1 MSAPPYS
8 YLTSDFK
15 LPSNAYQSYDGFL
28 PSIKDIKLDIVQ
40 CEKSEIQV
48 PKFPFF
54 VMGEDSMPERSSS
67 RNSQTSDQSRF
78 SRKSH
83 HSAISKHSA
92 ESTPLLSRDVDNR
105 SYGNRTDNY
114 DQPSAATSSLNSF
127 PDEIPDEKRRRWP
140 IFIAITLLTLVFVTI
155 LGLGFAAPAVIE
167 EYAKE
172 AVEFEPTEISIDSIT
187 ASGVMARMQGE
198 FTLDASRVS
207 KKPVRD
213 LGRFG
218 TWVARAVELV
228 DTVVQVYI
236 PEYGNVLLG
245 TADVPPV
252 VLDIRN
258 GHTTHVN
265 VLTELVV
272 GDIDGIHGIASDW
285 LDGRLGQLRLSAV
298 ADTRIKSGL
307 WRLGAKRISES
318 LVFKGTQLSIRT

>member
-1 MSAPPYS
+1 
-8 YLTSDFK
+8 
-15 LPSNAYQSYDGFL
+15 
-28 PSIKDIKLDIVQ
+28 
-40 CEKSEIQV
+40 
-48 PKFPFF
+48 
-54 VMGEDSMPERSSS
+54 MPERSSS
-67 RNSQTSDQSRF
+67 RHSQTSDHSRH

-105 SYGNRTDNY
+105 SYGDRTDSY
-114 DQPSAATSSLNSF
+114 DQPSAPSSSLNSF
-127 PDEIPDEKRRRWP
+127 PGGSPEEKRRRWP
-140 IFIAITLLTLVFVTI
+140 TIIAITLLTLTFVTI
-155 LGLGFAAPAVIE
+155 LGIGFAAPAVIE

-172 AVEFEPTEISIDSIT
+172 AVEFEPTEISIDSVT

-198 FTLDASRVS
+198 FSLDASRVR

-218 TWVARAVELV
+218 TWVARAVEIT

-245 TADVPPV
+245 IADVPPT

-272 GDIDGIHGIASDW
+272 GDIDGIRGIAIDW
-285 LDGRLGQLRLSAV
+285 LDGRLGQLRVSAV
-298 ADTRIKSGL
+298 AHTTIKSGL
-307 WRLGAKRISES
+307 WRLGTKRISES
-318 LVFKGTQLSIRT
+318 FIFKGTQLSTGILLSLDLKANLENFQARTFRLFLDTISKS

>member
-1 MSAPPYS
+1 
-8 YLTSDFK
+8 
-15 LPSNAYQSYDGFL
+15 
-28 PSIKDIKLDIVQ
+28 
-40 CEKSEIQV
+40 
-48 PKFPFF
+48 
-54 VMGEDSMPERSSS
+54 MPERSSS
-67 RNSQTSDQSRF
+67 RNSQTSDHSRL

-92 ESTPLLSRDVDNR
+92 ESTPLLSRDVDHR
-105 SYGNRTDNY
+105 SYGDRTNND
-114 DQPSAATSSLNSF
+114 DQPSAASLSITSI
-127 PDEIPDEKRRRWP
+127 PDGSPDEKRRRWP
-140 IFIAITLLTLVFVTI
+140 TIIAITLLTLLFVTI

-187 ASGVMARMQGE
+187 ASGVTARIQGE
-198 FTLDASRVS
+198 FTLDASKVR

-218 TWVARAVELV
+218 TWVAREVEIT

-252 VLDIRN
+252 VFDIRN

-265 VLTELVV
+265 VLTELVA
-272 GDIDGIHGIASDW
+272 GNIDGIRGIASDW
-285 LDGRLGQLRLSAV
+285 LDGRLGQLRVSAV
-298 ADTRIKSGL
+298 AHTRIKSGL
-307 WRLGAKRISES
+307 WRLGSKLISES
-318 LVFKGTQLSIRT
+318 FVFKGTRLSSGTLLSSDLKANMDNFQARTFRLFLDIISKN